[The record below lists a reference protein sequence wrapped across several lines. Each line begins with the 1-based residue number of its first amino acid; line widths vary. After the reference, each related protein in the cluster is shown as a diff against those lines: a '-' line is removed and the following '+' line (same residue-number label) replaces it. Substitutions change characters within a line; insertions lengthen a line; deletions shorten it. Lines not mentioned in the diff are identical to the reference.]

1 MKTMAS
7 YVLALALPLGSLF
20 AAGAAQAKTVN
31 ESWNLEGPRSGD
43 DVKRIE
49 REIKQLPGVK
59 DFQLTQAS
67 LDIRYDD
74 EKLSEAQLREAVAKA
89 GDFRLMRPV
98 E

>member
-1 MKTMAS
+1 MRTMAS

-20 AAGAAQAKTVN
+20 ASGVAEAKMVN
-31 ESWNLEGPRSGD
+31 ESWSLEGPRSGA

-49 REIKQLPGVK
+49 REIQRLPGVK

-74 EKLSEAQLREAVAKA
+74 EKLSQAQLREAIAKA

>member
-20 AAGAAQAKTVN
+20 AAGVAEAKMVN
-31 ESWNLEGPRSGD
+31 ESWDLEGPRSGA
-43 DVKRIE
+43 DVQRIE

-59 DFQLTQAS
+59 DFQVTQAT

-74 EKLSEAQLREAVAKA
+74 ERLSEAQLRSAVAKA

>member
-20 AAGAAQAKTVN
+20 GSTVAEAKMVN
-31 ESWNLEGPRSGD
+31 ESWNLEGPRSGA

-49 REIKQLPGVK
+49 REIKQLPGVET
-59 DFQLTQAS
+59 FQLTQAS

-74 EKLSEAQLREAVAKA
+74 EKLSEAQLREAIAKA

>member
-7 YVLALALPLGSLF
+7 YALAVALPLGSLF
-20 AAGAAQAKTVN
+20 AAGIAEAKMVN
-31 ESWNLEGPRSGD
+31 ESWNLQGPRSGA
-43 DVKRIE
+43 DVERIK

-59 DFQLTQAS
+59 DFQLSQAT

-74 EKLSEAQLREAVAKA
+74 EKLSETQLREAVAKA
-89 GDFRLMRPV
+89 GDFRLRRPV

>member
-7 YVLALALPLGSLF
+7 YILALALPLGGLF
-20 AAGAAQAKTVN
+20 AASVAEAKMVN
-31 ESWNLEGPRSGD
+31 ESWNIEGPRSGA
-43 DVKRIE
+43 DVQRIE

-59 DFQLTQAS
+59 DFQVTQAT

-74 EKLSEAQLREAVAKA
+74 EQMSEAQLREAVARA